1 MLKQLLSKLLCR
13 HKWEVVTKTEY
24 SDCDRYLL
32 QCPYCGKLTKK
43 IV

>member
-1 MLKQLLSKLLCR
+1 MLKRLIDKLLCH
-13 HKWEVVTKTEY
+13 HKWEVMAKTEY

-32 QCPYCGKLTKK
+32 QCACCGKLARK